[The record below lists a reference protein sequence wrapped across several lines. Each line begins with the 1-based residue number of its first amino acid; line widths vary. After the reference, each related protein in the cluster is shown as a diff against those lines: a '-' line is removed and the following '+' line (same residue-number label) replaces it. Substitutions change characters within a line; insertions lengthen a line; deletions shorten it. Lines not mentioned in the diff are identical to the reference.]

1 MIDTTKEFA
10 TDVEPS
16 TQSRQMDDITDA
28 LEMEIMSA
36 IADEEK
42 QSGSSNMVRLP
53 FTPATS
59 IAERLCYAVS
69 RLDVEGYVYL

>member
-16 TQSRQMDDITDA
+16 TQSQQMDDITDA

-53 FTPATS
+53 FPQTNLFDTELLFA
-59 IAERLCYAVS
+59 
-69 RLDVEGYVYL
+69 YL